1 LYRLASLATGRLA
14 NNLKYLLKA
23 LDLPLRFVA
32 MLEKPSF
39 AFLRLSSASD
49 FRQRLQDLLFRVID
63 ILERVEEEIVQC
75 LLSSHCVLRDD
86 WCALPKLKACSDV
99 PERNHDAASVFRD
112 NDQDAPKCDRRGG
125 CGGQAFHW
133 PGLPFQP
140 RGGDYAQ
147 AGKTGFQYCA
157 SDGRRLTND
166 EEIARLNSLAIP
178 PAYLDVI
185 IPTDAQSHL
194 EEVGIDTRGRKQYRY
209 HLEWQAERERAKF
222 DRLADFGMR
231 LPDIRERVDRDLR
244 ARWLSIDNARATVV
258 WILDNLYIRIGNAG
272 YAETNKSNGLTTPR
286 NRHVKIEGA
295 TVRFRF
301 KGKSGKEWDLAHP
314 DHRIANVV
322 RRLQELPG
330 QQLFKYL
337 CDDGDCRHISSQD
350 VNDCIREVEGDKF
363 TFRQFRTWGATCL
376 AVAALAPLDTASSDR
391 AFVSQMNEAI
401 DLVAAKLVNTSAV
414 CRSSY
419 IHTAAFG
426 DFRAHR
432 LRDVFRRKTT
442 SQRLL
447 RWMAEE
453 ESAVVHWLKSQRGE

>member
-1 LYRLASLATGRLA
+1 MFPKGTMM
-14 NNLKYLLKA
+14 
-23 LDLPLRFVA
+23 PLRCFVTMTK
-32 MLEKPSF
+32 MLSQNAIDAVVAEAK
-39 AFLRLSSASD
+39 LSTGPVYHSS
-49 FRQRLQDLLFRVID
+49 
-63 ILERVEEEIVQC
+63 LEAGITC
-75 LLSSHCVLRDD
+75 KH
-86 WCALPKLKACSDV
+86 
-99 PERNHDAASVFRD
+99 
-112 NDQDAPKCDRRGG
+112 
-125 CGGQAFHW
+125 
-133 PGLPFQP
+133 
-140 RGGDYAQ
+140 
-147 AGKTGFQYCA
+147 GKTGFLYCA
-157 SDGRRLTND
+157 SDGRRLTNN

-178 PAYLDVI
+178 PACFDVI

-194 EEVGIDTRGRKQYRY
+194 QVVGIDT
-209 HLEWQAERERAKF
+209 
-222 DRLADFGMR
+222 
-231 LPDIRERVDRDLR
+231 RDLR
-244 ARWLSIDNARATVV
+244 ARWLTIDNALPTVV

-286 NRHVKIEGA
+286 NRNVKIEGA

-337 CDDGDCRHISSQD
+337 YDDGDCRHISSQD

-432 LRDVFRRKTT
+432 LGDVFRRKTT

-453 ESAVVHWLKSQRGE
+453 ESAVVHWLKSQQGE